1 MCVDTDQ
8 ILQLFCFV
16 LDSSCGCLS
25 TKSTLKLLHLSS
37 TRLAATMIRLA
48 ATTSLH
54 QAVSHD
60 DQGATGTTA
69 VASPVAMS
77 SGGIPGG
84 SIVEAKSSPAAM
96 SSMPAA
102 CSWAATST
110 SRCPCWTIFWAAWTM
125 DERACWWLLRGMPLA
140 AAFAYAVRLIR
151 STLLAAAFDTQMLLL
166 VPGCS
171 LLPVA
176 AAVAAVLAADAI
188 CARCMA
194 CSCLASSAALAA
206 VTCEGD
212 RERLAREAAIMM
224 IQADTVSE
232 NMERNTIGE

>member
-1 MCVDTDQ
+1 
-8 ILQLFCFV
+8 
-16 LDSSCGCLS
+16 
-25 TKSTLKLLHLSS
+25 
-37 TRLAATMIRLA
+37 
-48 ATTSLH
+48 
-54 QAVSHD
+54 
-60 DQGATGTTA
+60 
-69 VASPVAMS
+69 
-77 SGGIPGG
+77 
-84 SIVEAKSSPAAM
+84 
-96 SSMPAA
+96 
-102 CSWAATST
+102 
-110 SRCPCWTIFWAAWTM
+110 M
-125 DERACWWLLRGMPLA
+125 DERACWWLLLLPVA

-194 CSCLASSAALAA
+194 CSSCLASSSAGLAA

-212 RERLAREAAIMM
+212 RERFAREAAIMM

>member
-1 MCVDTDQ
+1 
-8 ILQLFCFV
+8 
-16 LDSSCGCLS
+16 
-25 TKSTLKLLHLSS
+25 
-37 TRLAATMIRLA
+37 
-48 ATTSLH
+48 
-54 QAVSHD
+54 
-60 DQGATGTTA
+60 
-69 VASPVAMS
+69 
-77 SGGIPGG
+77 
-84 SIVEAKSSPAAM
+84 
-96 SSMPAA
+96 
-102 CSWAATST
+102 
-110 SRCPCWTIFWAAWTM
+110 M

-151 STLLAAAFDTQMLLL
+151 STLLAAAFDNQLLLL

-212 RERLAREAAIMM
+212 RERLAP
-224 IQADTVSE
+224 E
-232 NMERNTIGE
+232 NMGRNTIGE